1 MSQSSKGQKEST
13 IVNLDSFEF
22 DPTML
27 DLKWSKNLISVLDSY
42 RIHRCYDLTFIEK
55 AVGRGDLPKGFTRQW
70 TTIRSVLHKYAA
82 VGPDVPGVQGW
93 MKQRQSVQ
101 FISLILLTIAFPLL
115 MFAWIFRWESISW
128 FTTPFAAVTIVLM
141 LVAFLTSGYYNR
153 KVAWAVFHHIEDNAG
168 MFGNENKHLKK
179 WVQALIWHLS
189 RLMRKDQ
196 LKPRKNLVKFWNDDY
211 DGIIVMKEPHGF
223 RKSYVVKIGSEKD

>member
-1 MSQSSKGQKEST
+1 MSQSSKGQKESAA
-13 IVNLDSFEF
+13 VNLDSFEF

-70 TTIRSVLHKYAA
+70 TTIRSLLHKYAA

-93 MKQRQSVQ
+93 MKQRQSIQLV
-101 FISLILLTIAFPLL
+101 SLILLTIAFPLL
-115 MFAWIFRWESISW
+115 MFAWVFRIESISW
-128 FTTPFAAVTIVLM
+128 FTTPFALVTIVLM
-141 LVAFLTSGYYNR
+141 LVTFFASAYYNR
-153 KVAWAVFHHIEDNAG
+153 KVAWAIFHYIEDNAG

-196 LKPRKNLVKFWNDDY
+196 LKPGKNLVKFWNDDY
-211 DGIIVMKEPHGF
+211 DGIIVMKEPHHF
-223 RKSYVVKIGSEKD
+223 RKNYVVKIGSEKD